1 MKKRSLLMATSLVL
15 ALLVATTG
23 TLAYLSDTD
32 SDVNVMTLGNVKIE
46 QVELQRAEGV
56 KHNATANE
64 GDLIPFVE
72 GQPLYPAFP
81 VNGLATDYTAEA
93 NDLFKWGPYVHTG
106 TAANGL
112 WNDNKLIGAMDK
124 MVFVKNTGASDAYFR
139 TWIAFECPEG
149 VIIGEPSQGAHIMIN
164 RNGSSIYDVK
174 QVGDVEIE
182 GTNYAVFC
190 YTYQK
195 ALQPGQM
202 SHPSLLQVV
211 MTHHATNAQMELL
224 GPTYEILAYT
234 QAVQT
239 VNFNSPE
246 QALNAAFNGA
256 PSKENHPWKNG
267 HAGKVA
273 VVANNDELK
282 AAIEDAD
289 VAYIQVSGNLTYD
302 WGGESYANSKALL
315 MSGKTIAGTGDDASI
330 TFKGYGSANPIT
342 NVTLD
347 NITVK
352 DETVGDNEGSWEHG
366 YLEFI
371 GLTANNVVFD
381 CTIMV
386 GGDSVLNNCE
396 LDNQQASWYG
406 LWVNSGNVTI
416 KNSTFTGTRAVKIHE
431 ADGTEVTSVVVDNC
445 TFTLSEKPG
454 VVIGDL
460 NANTAVTIKN
470 SQFATQPGDQGKY
483 IYESDTAEDTFN
495 FSESN
500 NKVMVTVKNATEL
513 ATAVADGKTDIYL
526 ADGEYDV
533 YGCGGKT
540 LTISGGKG
548 AVIKV
553 MNEGEDGCDYGF
565 DTSNVTFNG
574 VTFNMLSNTGNYKGF
589 ARLNATYNDC
599 AFVGAYT
606 THCVQTF
613 NECTFNTKNGYIW
626 TWGATEVAFNECVF
640 DCDNTKAILAH
651 GSASTKITVNNC
663 DFKATEV
670 GKTGA
675 GDPVAAIEIDPVGS
689 NVYTINFTGTN
700 TITSAYVG
708 YTRVKDGSTGH
719 IITGVN

>member
-23 TLAYLSDTD
+23 TLAYLSDVD
-32 SDVNVMTLGNVKIE
+32 SDVNVMTLGNVDITQYE
-46 QVELQRAEGV
+46 NGDEGFAP
-56 KHNATANE
+56 N
-64 GDLIPFVE
+64 
-72 GQPLYPAFP
+72 QPLYPAYYEGSTKP
-81 VNGLATDYTAEA
+81 TTETGLIEKEVT
-93 NDLFKWGPYVHTG
+93 
-106 TAANGL
+106 
-112 WNDNKLIGAMDK
+112 
-124 MVFVKNTGASDAYFR
+124 VKNTGASDAYVR
-139 TWIAFECPEG
+139 T
-149 VIIGEPSQGAHIMIN
+149 IIGFEKGKLTSVEELKALIAIEFETEPTEW
-164 RNGSSIYDVK
+164 V
-174 QVGDVEIE
+174 VGEEYI
-182 GTNYAVFC
+182 YAVV
-190 YTYQK
+190 TYPD
-195 ALQPGQM
+195 AVLPGETTAA
-202 SHPSLLQVV
+202 SLVDLYMVNTAGNADVAQFGETYDIVV
-211 MTHHATNAQMELL
+211 VS
-224 GPTYEILAYT
+224 

-239 VNFNSPE
+239 TNFPDAE
-246 QALNAAFNGA
+246 TALDAAFGDADEKALVNVTTVVTTD
-256 PSKENHPWKNG
+256 
-267 HAGKVA
+267 AG
-273 VVANNDELK
+273 LL
-282 AAIEDAD
+282 AAIQDPS
-289 VAYIQVSGNLTYD
+289 VTYIRVDGDLTYD
-302 WGGESYANSKALL
+302 WGGKSYENSDTLL
-315 MSGKTIAGTGDDASI
+315 MSGKTIAGYDADASI

-342 NVTLD
+342 NVTLKD
-347 NITVK
+347 ITVK

-366 YLEFI
+366 HLEFVD
-371 GLTANNVVFD
+371 LTANNVVFD

-386 GGDSVLNNCE
+386 GGDSVLTNCE
-396 LDNQQASWYG
+396 MNNKQKSWYG
-406 LWVNSGNVTI
+406 VWVNSGDVTI
-416 KNSTFTGTRAVKIHE
+416 KNSTFAGTRAIKVHE
-431 ADGTEVTSVVVDNC
+431 AYGTEVSSVVVDNC
-445 TFTLSEKPG
+445 TFTLNEKPG
-454 VVIGDL
+454 VVIGDV